1 MKQKETAA
9 VLMVLLAAACWGA
22 NGIFVNILTD
32 LGFNGSQIT
41 LVRMCSVA
49 VISAVLLA
57 VKSPQD
63 FKIDRR
69 DLGWFAISGALGLFA
84 FGLFYTF
91 AIQRVGMGTAAV
103 LIYLMPSLVM
113 VFSVVFLG
121 EHFTARKGLC
131 LVLSL
136 LGCAL
141 VSGVAGGITM
151 DLAGVG
157 FGLASAVCYAVQNI
171 LLATKLKKYS
181 AMTNLVYAFLF
192 SAAASFVFCACTG
205 ELPGAVQIV
214 LTPKA
219 LVTNVLLGIVCSLVA
234 QWLYNTALKTIPASK
249 ASIAATFEPVAAA
262 LFGFV
267 LFNQTMDGFGIAGI
281 VCELAALVLLQMPAR
296 TNQKEG

>member
-84 FGLFYTF
+84 FGLFYTY

-219 LVTNVLLGIVCSLVA
+219 LVANVLLGIVCSLVA
-234 QWLYNTALKTIPASK
+234 
-249 ASIAATFEPVAAA
+249 
-262 LFGFV
+262 
-267 LFNQTMDGFGIAGI
+267 
-281 VCELAALVLLQMPAR
+281 
-296 TNQKEG
+296 

>member
-69 DLGWFAISGALGLFA
+69 DLGWFAISGALGL
-84 FGLFYTF
+84 
-91 AIQRVGMGTAAV
+91 
-103 LIYLMPSLVM
+103 
-113 VFSVVFLG
+113 
-121 EHFTARKGLC
+121 
-131 LVLSL
+131 
-136 LGCAL
+136 
-141 VSGVAGGITM
+141 
-151 DLAGVG
+151 
-157 FGLASAVCYAVQNI
+157 
-171 LLATKLKKYS
+171 
-181 AMTNLVYAFLF
+181 
-192 SAAASFVFCACTG
+192 
-205 ELPGAVQIV
+205 
-214 LTPKA
+214 
-219 LVTNVLLGIVCSLVA
+219 
-234 QWLYNTALKTIPASK
+234 YNTALKTIPASK

-262 LFGFV
+262 LFGYV

-296 TNQKEG
+296 ANQKEG